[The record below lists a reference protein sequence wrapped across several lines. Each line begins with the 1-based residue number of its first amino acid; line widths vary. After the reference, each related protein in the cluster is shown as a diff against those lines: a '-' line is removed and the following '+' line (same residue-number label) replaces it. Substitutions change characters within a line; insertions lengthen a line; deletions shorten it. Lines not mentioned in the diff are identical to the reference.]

1 MRILVQLQVADFL
14 VKPLTTADL
23 VRSCI
28 RALQGPGREENTESQ
43 IYTFMPAAGGVGTT
57 TLTLQT
63 AFQLHNSVT
72 RGASTCVVDL
82 NFQQGACAEYLDLE
96 PRFDIAEIENQPE
109 RLDRQL
115 LDVMLSKHAS
125 GLCVLAAPTRP
136 SEMRSFNTDVVV
148 RMLDLVSAY
157 FDNVVIDM
165 PRTWFPW
172 TETVLLGSNKLYIV
186 AEMTVPCLRHTQ
198 RLIQAIYETAGKEVK
213 PNVIVNRFEQ
223 RCSKTASSRPTSR
236 KSSATISSAASPTT
250 TGWCAKRSTAA
261 CRCRR
266 SIPNANVINDLK
278 KIILPEEVVA
288 AAEIAL
294 AVLVRQGP
302 AEEGVV
308 TSRFSTL
315 QKRADAPAEAGR
327 AAARRAITAVVDTQ
341 RRKTSRRRRRKPA
354 PRRRP
359 ATACSTRVCASTACC
374 SKRSIWSRWS
384 ACPRTRC
391 AGRSMNS
398 FRKRRAKSAWRSTSP
413 SSTRWSTTSSTRWS
427 ASARSSRCSRIPTI
441 NDILINGH
449 ENCFVERKG
458 KLQRVHIP
466 FKDEAHLLQDHQQD
480 RRRGRPPRR

>member
-1 MRILVQLQVADFL
+1 MATPGKIKRILLVSTDRAFVQDSRTAFGSSDLIEIVTVEKNITELRGEIQESSCGAVIVDMDAARLDEIEALQRITRRLEGRAPIIVVTQEFNASAVRILVQLQVADFL

-23 VRSCI
+23 VRACI

-63 AFQLHNSVT
+63 AFELHHSVT

-96 PRFDIAEIENQPE
+96 PRFDINEIENQPE

-186 AEMTVPCLRHTQ
+186 SEMTVPCLRHTQ

-213 PNVIVNRFEQ
+213 PSVIVNRFEQ
-223 RCSKTASSRPTSR
+223 RTFQNGIRQADVEEILGDHFVGG
-236 KSSATISSAASPTT
+236 ISNNYRLVREAVDRGVPLHEIDP
-250 TGWCAKRSTAA
+250 K
-261 CRCRR
+261 
-266 SIPNANVINDLK
+266 ANVINDLK
-278 KIILPEEVVA
+278 KIILPEEA
-288 AAEIAL
+288 APEQ
-294 AVLVRQGP
+294 R
-302 AEEGVV
+302 
-308 TSRFSTL
+308 SRSLLGFGKSL
-315 QKRADAPAEAGR
+315 L
-327 AAARRAITAVVDTQ
+327 RRAV
-341 RRKTSRRRRRKPA
+341 
-354 PRRRP
+354 
-359 ATACSTRVCASTACC
+359 
-374 SKRSIWSRWS
+374 
-384 ACPRTRC
+384 
-391 AGRSMNS
+391 
-398 FRKRRAKSAWRSTSP
+398 
-413 SSTRWSTTSSTRWS
+413 
-427 ASARSSRCSRIPTI
+427 
-441 NDILINGH
+441 
-449 ENCFVERKG
+449 
-458 KLQRVHIP
+458 
-466 FKDEAHLLQDHQQD
+466 
-480 RRRGRPPRR
+480 